1 MMVAY
6 DNQNIQT
13 KQGNDEGLTLNKLLI
28 FFAFC
33 RIYKPC
39 FYWSNE
45 ALPNPQAKKKKNE
58 VSKFFIF
65 LTKAAD
71 ITWYKSKLDFGIIN

>member
-1 MMVAY
+1 MVAY

-45 ALPNPQAKKKKNE
+45 ALPNPQAKKKKM
-58 VSKFFIF
+58 K
-65 LTKAAD
+65 
-71 ITWYKSKLDFGIIN
+71 

>member
-1 MMVAY
+1 MSDKFPALQSHAKAGRMMVAY

-45 ALPNPQAKKKKNE
+45 ALPNPQAKKKK
-58 VSKFFIF
+58 K
-65 LTKAAD
+65 
-71 ITWYKSKLDFGIIN
+71 